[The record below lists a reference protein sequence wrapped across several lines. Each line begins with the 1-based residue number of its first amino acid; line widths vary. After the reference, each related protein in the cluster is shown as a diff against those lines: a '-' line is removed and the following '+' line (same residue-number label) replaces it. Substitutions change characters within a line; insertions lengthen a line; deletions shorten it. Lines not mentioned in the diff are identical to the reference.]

1 MEKAKQTAETVIHE
15 SAISRIEPVPE
26 IPTELYPPAE
36 PSWDRARA
44 YVSDVR
50 RSIMAV
56 IHLGVEIRAL
66 QVQYYAQGERTD
78 MHSKPSA
85 NVSKGWQQKV
95 QDELGV
101 SHMTAYRIIERAE
114 SLVCMRRIEIGEAV
128 SYYDNRSNS
137 QRTLEPTPKLQQQAS
152 KAIESVVAGS
162 VAAPRAWAG
171 LIGEGSRISSQGGSA
186 SRAAVDHARNL
197 KSAIVK
203 LRNSLKE
210 WKYIDGR
217 DRIEIEEMWKEIAA
231 ILPSTMTLEYI
242 SEC

>member
-1 MEKAKQTAETVIHE
+1 MSKAKQTAETVIHE

-66 QVQYYAQGERTD
+66 QEQYFAQGDRTD
-78 MHSKPSA
+78 MHRKPSA

-128 SYYDNRSNS
+128 SYHDNRSNS
-137 QRTLEPTPKLQQQAS
+137 QRTLEPTPELQQQAS
-152 KAIESVVAGS
+152 KAIEAVVAGS
-162 VAAPRAWAG
+162 IAAPRAWAG

-186 SRAAVDHARNL
+186 ARAAVDHHRNIMQALTKL
-197 KSAIVK
+197 K
-203 LRNSLKE
+203 NSMRQYDYLDKE
-210 WKYIDGR
+210 QRG
-217 DRIEIEEMWKEIAA
+217 EIEDCWNEV
-231 ILPSTMTLEYI
+231 LPLIPKTFLAGVR
-242 SEC
+242 